1 MPVEVFSTV
10 KSMKNLRAWN
20 GWRSRTQSCLECGI
34 VEVEIRFKRWVE
46 KPTI

>member
-10 KSMKNLRAWN
+10 ESMKNLREDDRDATD
-20 GWRSRTQSCLECGI
+20 RAMSGI

-46 KPTI
+46 KPT